1 MTKAPINPEALA
13 SVTGVQLAQ
22 GLGVQ
27 PAQGFWADAWSQVM
41 KRPGA
46 VGGLCWL
53 SMMVFFAIFSPF
65 IASGHP
71 IVLREL
77 DASGAVVRTT
87 WPLFNN
93 LAAIDVV
100 LLIVGLVGGPYVLFG
115 RGRNVGQRLGTVVF
129 SLAVAGL
136 IVLAVSFVQPWL
148 DGGDAPALAR
158 RFRTAPWFRY
168 AAACVTGVA
177 VAAPVALLPI
187 FNSRRR
193 QAMTVLLAS
202 GVTIVAAGLTWST
215 PITRFGYQELELSG
229 SARATYTLIPFS
241 PGQRYSELDR
251 SEPGTTLGK
260 ALDLPPESA
269 PYQRRF
275 LLGTDTLG
283 QDVLAQLLHACR
295 LALSIGLVSTRHRG
309 DDRRDLGCAGGL
321 LRRVDRTCC
330 SSSVSSRSSWR
341 CRCSS
346 CSSSPRACCPGVP
359 HDVRDDGDHR
369 LFTWTGAARFT
380 RAEFM
385 KLRNAGLRPGAKAT
399 GLPAPVHPLPPHAAQ
414 RRDARAGRLLLR
426 HRRGHPPRRRSATWA
441 SARSTGQSWGKLLS
455 NAMSD
460 AGDFRWWLAVFPGVA
475 IFLTALSYNLSAR
488 PSATRSTP
496 SSRRPASDAR
506 TIDVTAMTTATQTAH
521 RRQGPPTRPTG
532 PLIRVKRPRRQRS
545 TTAAGPRIQAVDG
558 VRMTV
563 YPRQTLAVV
572 GESGCGKSVTAMS
585 ILQLM
590 SHARPAAST
599 AARSSSA
606 APSAP
611 VARSSTC
618 SPQRQVR
625 DAPDPRQRDRHDLP
639 GADDQPQPG
648 LHRGRSD
655 HRGHPAPPGGLHQGG
670 PVQHRRQGH
679 ARCRHPRPEQASRP
693 TRTSSPAACASAS

>member
-115 RGRNVGQRLGTVVF
+115 RGKNVGQRLGTVVF

-202 GVTIVAAGLTWST
+202 GITIVAAGLTWST

-260 ALDLPPESA
+260 ALDLPAESA

-275 LLGTDTLG
+275 LLGTDALG

-295 LALSIGLVSTRHRG
+295 LSLSIGLVSTG
-309 DDRRDLGCAGGL
+309 IAVMIGVTLGALAGYFGGWTDILVQRLIEIFMAVPVLFL
-321 LRRVDRTCC
+321 LIIASGVLPPEFRTTY
-330 SSSVSSRSSWR
+330 VTM
-341 CRCSS
+341 
-346 CSSSPRACCPGVP
+346 AIIG
-359 HDVRDDGDHR
+359 
-369 LFTWTGAARFT
+369 LFTWPSSARFT
-380 RAEFM
+380 RAEFY
-385 KLRNAGLRPGAKAT
+385 KLRNQDFVQGAKAV
-399 GLPAPVHPLPPHAAQ
+399 GLPLRSILFRHMLPNGVTPVLVDSSFSIAAAILAESTLSYLGLGPV
-414 RRDARAGRLLLR
+414 D
-426 HRRGHPPRRRSATWA
+426 SA
-441 SARSTGQSWGKLLS
+441 SWGKVLS
-455 NAMSD
+455 YAMS
-460 AGDFRWWLAVFPGVA
+460 AEGDFRWWLAVFPGVA
-475 IFLTALSYNLSAR
+475 IFLTVLSYNL
-488 PSATRSTP
+488 
-496 SSRRPASDAR
+496 
-506 TIDVTAMTTATQTAH
+506 
-521 RRQGPPTRPTG
+521 
-532 PLIRVKRPRRQRS
+532 L
-545 TTAAGPRIQAVDG
+545 
-558 VRMTV
+558 
-563 YPRQTLAVV
+563 
-572 GESGCGKSVTAMS
+572 GEA
-585 ILQLM
+585 L
-590 SHARPAAST
+590 
-599 AARSSSA
+599 
-606 APSAP
+606 
-611 VARSSTC
+611 
-618 SPQRQVR
+618 R
-625 DAPDPRQRDRHDLP
+625 DAIDPKLKK
-639 GADDQPQPG
+639 
-648 LHRGRSD
+648 
-655 HRGHPAPPGGLHQGG
+655 
-670 PVQHRRQGH
+670 
-679 ARCRHPRPEQASRP
+679 ARV
-693 TRTSSPAACASAS
+693 